1 MNLKWNIFKSIL
13 FIPLLIQSCIFAFAY
28 LRIAKFERV
37 LNNYC
42 SDNNNAQIYYNV
54 SDPNIIKSIEMKYFE
69 HCGAWC
75 MFDYR
80 DPRSGWFWEPY
91 KKEWNYIKNLYKIC
105 PENEFEYAF
114 DRFLE
119 NGC

>member
-1 MNLKWNIFKSIL
+1 MVVPVPAKRIL
-13 FIPLLIQSCIFAFAY
+13 LLNKLIVVFALIIVESSSIPLIPSKLFNAVPEAG
-28 LRIAKFERV
+28 AGAPV
-37 LNNYC
+37 L
-42 SDNNNAQIYYNV
+42 
-54 SDPNIIKSIEMKYFE
+54 KSIEMKYFE